1 MPRSTLP
8 KNFLLEK
15 VNYNILSYTLKNGG
29 VAQMVERSLSMREVP
44 GSIPGASKLFLWLPI
59 FFVYHFEFDFN
70 EIITQ
75 KCDLIYCPQK
85 KIIAGKW
92 ENVEQVVYTVCLRKH
107 NIFKV
112 HCLKCQGKV
121 WLHHLITRFNLLSVT
136 LDKAISK
143 LYFILFFS
151 FFTIFTLAVKFTQS
165 CVTLPLVCVLLT
177 TIMQVT
183 KCLN

>member
-15 VNYNILSYTLKNGG
+15 VKYNILSYTLKNGG

-92 ENVEQVVYTVCLRKH
+92 ENVEKVVYTVCLRKH

-121 WLHHLITRFNLLSVT
+121 RNFEGAS
-136 LDKAISK
+136 S
-143 LYFILFFS
+143 
-151 FFTIFTLAVKFTQS
+151 IFTRSFEYDILYPFLDGLGRVYDCPPPPRNFLFLQFRS
-165 CVTLPLVCVLLT
+165 RYLLH
-177 TIMQVT
+177 
-183 KCLN
+183 L